1 MTMQNHITVRRIKAG
16 APTVTRQEPAPFK
29 ARPMPEP
36 TDCGHGK
43 CAREP
48 ACTNRC
54 AYKLAHIAATTAHTQ
69 TPAER
74 EAQEQAQRDAEDDIR
89 AFVADAND
97 AKSTGFILLGVF
109 FVSILLGVLLF
120 VIVNAAA
127 AAFGA

>member
-1 MTMQNHITVRRIKAG
+1 MTMQNNVTVRRIKAG
-16 APTVTRQEPAPFK
+16 ATTVTRQEPAPFK

-54 AYKLAHIAATTAHTQ
+54 AYHLAHIAAMTTHTQ

-74 EAQEQAQRDAEDDIR
+74 EAQEQAQREAADDIR
-89 AFVADAND
+89 AFQAEADGLKLLA
-97 AKSTGFILLGVF
+97 TMVLGVF
-109 FVSILLGVLLF
+109 VLL
-120 VIVNAAA
+120 IIGAAVA
-127 AAFGA
+127 AWGV

>member
-1 MTMQNHITVRRIKAG
+1 MTMQQPVTVRRIKAG
-16 APTVTRQEPAPFK
+16 APTITRQEPAPFK

-74 EAQEQAQRDAEDDIR
+74 EAQEQAQREAANDIR
-89 AFVADAND
+89 AFQAEADGLKLLA
-97 AKSTGFILLGVF
+97 TMVLGVF
-109 FVSILLGVLLF
+109 VLL
-120 VIVNAAA
+120 IIGAAVA
-127 AAFGA
+127 AWGA

>member
-1 MTMQNHITVRRIKAG
+1 MTMQNHVTVRRIKAG

-54 AYKLAHIAATTAHTQ
+54 AYKLAHIAMTTHHTQ

-74 EAQEQAQRDAEDDIR
+74 EAANDIR
-89 AFVADAND
+89 AFQAEADGLKLLA
-97 AKSTGFILLGVF
+97 TMVLGVF
-109 FVSILLGVLLF
+109 VLL
-120 VIVNAAA
+120 IIGAAVA
-127 AAFGA
+127 AWGA

>member
-1 MTMQNHITVRRIKAG
+1 MQNHINVRRIRAG
-16 APTVTRQEPAPFK
+16 TTTETRQEPTPFK

-54 AYKLAHIAATTAHTQ
+54 AYKLAHMAASHTQ

-74 EAQEQAQRDAEDDIR
+74 EQAQREAADDIR
-89 AFVADAND
+89 EFLDDADG
-97 AKSTGFILLGVF
+97 AKIPAA
-109 FVSILLGVLLF
+109 ILLGVLLL
-120 VIVNAAA
+120 VIIGAAA
-127 AAFGA
+127 AAWGV